1 MMENI
6 FAFWAVSFDLPILD
20 WIRDNLTHPILD
32 AIMPPVTTLGNGGII
47 WILLALVLLLLPKH
61 RAAGIKMAVALLM
74 GLLVCNLGMK
84 PLFARIRPFDF
95 QWEYCGRVI
104 DLLIAAPQDYSFPS
118 GHTIASFEAAT
129 VLLLYRRKWGIPALI
144 LSVLI
149 AFSRLYLYV
158 HYPTDVICSVILG
171 VLIGILACKLVDLIS
186 RKYKLGETK

>member
-32 AIMPPVTTLGNGGII
+32 TLMPLVTMLGNGGII

-61 RAAGIKMAVALLM
+61 RAAGIRMAVALLM

-144 LSVLI
+144 LAVLI

>member
-20 WIRDNLTHPILD
+20 WIRDSLTHPILD